1 MSKPNTS
8 INSTIFMMYY
18 ISSLG
23 ITNIDISDPKTF
35 LWVAESVAGAAVVNP
50 NGTRKILDNAV
61 STF

>member
-1 MSKPNTS
+1 
-8 INSTIFMMYY
+8 MMYY

-23 ITNIDISDPKTF
+23 IINIDISDPKTF

-50 NGTRKILDNAV
+50 NSIRKILDNAV